1 MEHLFFECAVRA
13 ALFVG
18 ATAIVLHAMRVKAA
32 AARHS
37 VWAGV
42 VALMLLLPIWTAWG
56 PRVSLRLLPPLAQ
69 SIANK
74 AAAPADILSTGVLPS
89 LLVSPG
95 QAVLLGVYLLGLC
108 LLLFRLAIGTVR
120 ARWLV
125 HDAVLHD
132 NIRTNSLCA
141 APVTVGFLH
150 PTVIFPE
157 HWRQWSAAQ
166 LDAILTHEYA
176 HVRRRDS
183 LVQCLALLNRAL
195 FWFHPLAWWLER
207 HLSALAEEACDD
219 VVLARGHGP
228 REYSVYLIDMARS
241 VKRAGGRLNVAGMAM
256 PGSSLPRR
264 IRQMLEGGSVP
275 HISRTRM
282 ACVGVACAITCTALA
297 AGILDHAR
305 PDSFA
310 EYAMVQRE
318 PASAPGAVT
327 KIVLGDLKI
336 EGDVHDRDGVKDRI
350 LKAWKDREYGNAKD
364 LANAVME
371 VGIRGDF
378 QDRGYFKVVAQDPAL
393 QPLGLLD
400 GKQRIL
406 IIATITEG
414 DQFRLGVLAIQNVL
428 LDHALSVPTAT
439 LREQFHL
446 RNGDLFKVS
455 ELRAGLERVKR
466 SYDAKG
472 YGDAKE
478 EPDITIDD
486 AHHLINVTLRI
497 TEGLHTK

>member
-1 MEHLFFECAVRA
+1 MEHLFFECTVRA

-18 ATAIVLHAMRVKAA
+18 ATAVVLHAMRVKAA

-42 VALMLLLPIWTAWG
+42 VGLMLLLPVWTAWG
-56 PRVSLRLLPPLAQ
+56 PRVSLRLLPLAQ

-74 AAAPADILSTGVLPS
+74 AAAPADMLSTGVLPS
-89 LLVSPG
+89 PLISPG
-95 QAVLLGVYLLGLC
+95 QAVLLGVYLLGLF

-120 ARWLV
+120 ARRLV
-125 HDAVLHD
+125 RDAVLHD
-132 NIRTNSLCA
+132 NIRTNSSCA
-141 APVTVGFLH
+141 APVTVGVLD
-150 PTVIFPE
+150 PTVICPE
-157 HWRQWSAAQ
+157 HWRQWSPAQ

-183 LVQCLALLNRAL
+183 LVQWFALLNRAL
-195 FWFHPLAWWLER
+195 FWFHPVAWWLER

-228 REYSVYLIDMARS
+228 REYSDYLIDMARS
-241 VKRAGGRLNVAGMAM
+241 VKRAGGRLHVAGMAM

-264 IRQMLEGGSVP
+264 IRQILEGGSVP

-282 ACVGVACAITCTALA
+282 ACVCVACAITCTALA
-297 AGILDHAR
+297 AGTLDHAR
-305 PDSFA
+305 PDSSA
-310 EYAMVQRE
+310 EHAVAQRE
-318 PASAPGAVT
+318 PATAFHTAT

-336 EGDVHDRDGVKDRI
+336 EGTVHDREGVKDRI
-350 LKAWKDREYGNAKD
+350 LNAWKDREYDNAKD
-364 LANAVME
+364 LANAVVE

-378 QDRGYFKVVAQDPAL
+378 QDRGYFRVVAQDPAL
-393 QPLGLLD
+393 QPFGLQD

-414 DQFRLGVLAIQNVL
+414 DQFRLGVLTIQNVL
-428 LDHALSVPTAT
+428 LDHALSVPAAT
-439 LREQFHL
+439 LREQFHI

-478 EPDITIDD
+478 EPEITIDD

>member
-1 MEHLFFECAVRA
+1 
-13 ALFVG
+13 
-18 ATAIVLHAMRVKAA
+18 
-32 AARHS
+32 
-37 VWAGV
+37 

-56 PRVSLRLLPPLAQ
+56 PRASLRLLPPLAQ

-74 AAAPADILSTGVLPS
+74 GAPPADILSNGVLPS
-89 LLVSPG
+89 PLISSG
-95 QAVLLGVYLLGLC
+95 QAILLAVYLLGLC
-108 LLLFRLAIGTVR
+108 LLLFRLAIGTAR
-120 ARWLV
+120 ARRLV
-125 HDAVLHD
+125 RDAVLHG

-141 APVTVGFLH
+141 VPVTVGFLH

-157 HWRQWSAAQ
+157 HWRQWSRAQ
-166 LDAILTHEYA
+166 LDAVLTHEYE

-183 LVQCLALLNRAL
+183 LVQWLALLNRAL
-195 FWFHPLAWWLER
+195 FWFHPVAWWLER
-207 HLSALAEEACDD
+207 HLSALAEEACDY

-228 REYSVYLIDMARS
+228 REYSDYLIDMARS

-256 PGSSLPRR
+256 PGSSLSRR
-264 IRQMLEGGSVP
+264 IRQILEGGSVP
-275 HISRTRM
+275 HMSRARM
-282 ACVGVACAITCTALA
+282 VSVGVACAITCTAFA
-297 AGILDHAR
+297 AGTLDHAR
-305 PDSFA
+305 QDSSA
-310 EYAMVQRE
+310 EHAVIQRE
-318 PASAPGAVT
+318 PASAPQSAT
-327 KIVLGDLKI
+327 KFVLGDLKI
-336 EGDVHDRDGVKDRI
+336 EGDVHDRDGVKDRT
-350 LKAWKDREYGNAKD
+350 LKAWKDRTYDNAKD
-364 LANAVME
+364 LANAVVE

-393 QPLGLLD
+393 QPFGLQD

-414 DQFRLGVLAIQNVL
+414 DQFRLGVLTIQNVL
-428 LDHALSVPTAT
+428 LDHALSVPAAT
-439 LREQFHL
+439 LREQFHI

-478 EPDITIDD
+478 EPEITIDD